1 LGLGS
6 NAAET
11 GSAAEALPAE
21 LRSSADRE
29 VRVGPF
35 MPLVPVLAQAGVP
48 LAEVLAAAGVPAGL
62 FSSAEDRVSDEGL
75 CRVFAIAAERLGM
88 PHVGLVVGRHR
99 PTPDLGAVGELGSLC
114 ATVGAALRTLISH
127 LHLNN
132 RAGVPVML
140 EYGPGNVI
148 LGYSI
153 YRLMKAPT
161 RQVLDVAVTTTF
173 ALVEHMCGPAWRPVE
188 VRFAYDEPE
197 DLRPYQE
204 VFGCRVRFNAELTG
218 VVFPAALLAL
228 PLPRANAERHAQLEA
243 QIRAARS
250 RSGMSFAEQVRAV
263 LPQAILGG
271 ASAEA
276 EVAEVFAMHERT
288 LRRRLLAEG
297 AHFHDLLAGA
307 RRELAMQLLANTR
320 LGVGD
325 IARALGYA
333 DPNVFS
339 RAFRGWAGVSPTI
352 WREGQVTVSPP
363 ASVAGS

>member
-1 LGLGS
+1 M
-6 NAAET
+6 
-11 GSAAEALPAE
+11 
-21 LRSSADRE
+21 RSSADRE
-29 VRVGPF
+29 IRVGPF

-48 LAEVLAAAGVPAGL
+48 LAEVLAAAAVPAEL
-62 FSSAEDRVSDEGL
+62 FASPEDRISDEGL

-88 PHVGLVVGRHR
+88 PHVGLVVGRYR
-99 PTPDLGAVGELGSLC
+99 ATPDLGAVGELAGLC
-114 ATVGAALRTLISH
+114 PTVGAALRTLISH
-127 LHLNN
+127 LHLYN
-132 RAGVPVML
+132 RAGVPVLL
-140 EYGPGNVI
+140 EHGPGNVI
-148 LGYSI
+148 VGYSV

-161 RQVLDVAVTTTF
+161 RHVLDVAV
-173 ALVEHMCGPAWRPVE
+173 ASSYSLVERMCGPAWRPVE

-197 DLRPYQE
+197 DLRPYHE
-204 VFGCRVRFNAELTG
+204 TFGCRVRFNAELTG

-228 PLPRANAERHAQLEA
+228 PLPRADAERHAQLEA
-243 QIRAARS
+243 QIRAARAHA
-250 RSGMSFAEQVRAV
+250 GMSFAEQVRAV

-297 AHFHDLLAGA
+297 THFHDLLAGA
-307 RRELAMQLLANTR
+307 RRELATQMLANTR
-320 LGVGD
+320 LGVAD

-352 WREGQVTVSPP
+352 WREVNAAAPEP
-363 ASVAGS
+363 DAAP